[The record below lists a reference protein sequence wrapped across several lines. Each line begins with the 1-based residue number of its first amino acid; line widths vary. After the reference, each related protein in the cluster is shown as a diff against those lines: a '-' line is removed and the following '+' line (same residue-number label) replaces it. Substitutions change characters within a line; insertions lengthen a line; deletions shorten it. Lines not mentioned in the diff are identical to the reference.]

1 MGGDGLELE
10 GVEVD
15 VVDDGGG
22 DGLGA
27 ELDPGQQRLQPVRLH
42 LAVAVQE
49 HQGVP
54 RGRLNKHTT
63 LNFTFILLWFYFLT
77 CEAITRDLMSPSL
90 FWLRMRCTYK

>member
-1 MGGDGLELE
+1 MGGDGLEIE

-54 RGRLNKHTT
+54 CSRLNREHLT
-63 LNFTFILLWFYFLT
+63 LYSFFSGCISSPAKQLLGTL
-77 CEAITRDLMSPSL
+77 
-90 FWLRMRCTYK
+90 

>member
-22 DGLGA
+22 DGLGV
-27 ELDPGQQRLQPVRLH
+27 ELYPGQQRLQPVSLH

-54 RGRLNKHTT
+54 GGGLNTQHKT
-63 LNFTFILLWFYFLT
+63 LYFSLVVFPT

>member
-22 DGLGA
+22 DGLGV
-27 ELDPGQQRLQPVRLH
+27 ELYPGQQRLQPVSLH

-54 RGRLNKHTT
+54 GGSLNIH
-63 LNFTFILLWFYFLT
+63 NI
-77 CEAITRDLMSPSL
+77 
-90 FWLRMRCTYK
+90 